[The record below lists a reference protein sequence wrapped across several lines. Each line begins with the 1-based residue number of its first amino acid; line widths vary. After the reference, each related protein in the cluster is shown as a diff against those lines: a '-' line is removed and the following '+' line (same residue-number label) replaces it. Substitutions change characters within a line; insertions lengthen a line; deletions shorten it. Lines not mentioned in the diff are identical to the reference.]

1 MNSRKPS
8 HDSLRLFRLFR
19 TGSAPGDSVCFPMRW
34 SPCRGAFVCSVVFL
48 PVLARSLRLLAALDA
63 RAFIMLTLAELG
75 KRTRLGTRTLKAAQ
89 CAVNRLVFLDAD
101 LRHSFPSL
109 RAFPYGGTLCT
120 VFYTTAQKTVRIL
133 YLLLPSVSTTKFC
146 ARPRPQKT
154 ARAGA
159 GQRIFPRRAVHTL
172 GNGGKGI

>member
-1 MNSRKPS
+1 MPLPQCPTDRKKEQMLCICS
-8 HDSLRLFRLFR
+8 FWNLSLAV
-19 TGSAPGDSVCFPMRW
+19 S
-34 SPCRGAFVCSVVFL
+34 FL
-48 PVLARSLRLLAALDA
+48 LRARSLRLFATLDA

-75 KRTRLGTRTLKAAQ
+75 KRTRLGARTLKTAQ
-89 CAVNRLVFLDAD
+89 RAVNRLVFLDAD